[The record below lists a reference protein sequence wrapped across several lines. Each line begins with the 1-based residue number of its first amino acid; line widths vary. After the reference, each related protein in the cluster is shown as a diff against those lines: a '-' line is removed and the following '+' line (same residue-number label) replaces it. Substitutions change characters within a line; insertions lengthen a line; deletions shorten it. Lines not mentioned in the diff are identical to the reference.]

1 MNSCFAI
8 HHKKNQQDLLH
19 LQKMMTNTQKIQ
31 EMQTDVVVVMIE
43 MKEDMIVH
51 RADPEN
57 GNMTN
62 TVTRDMETEETMEA
76 EEWKKQGL
84 SQIEGKY

>member
-19 LQKMMTNTQKIQ
+19 LLKMMTSSQKIQ
-31 EMQTDVVVVMIE
+31 GMQTDVVGMIE

-62 TVTRDMETEETMEA
+62 TVTKDMETEETMEA